1 VGESGFNFITGMGP
15 RKSSFSNAQ
24 QQLCEQLVSADVLPP
39 AQLRHRAFQL
49 AGIVLL
55 FGGLGLG
62 FDQL

>member
-1 VGESGFNFITGMGP
+1 MGP